1 MKKCA
6 YRVLQMKHYILI
18 CLLSLSVLSCV
29 HVISRESRS
38 TAVKDLPFSRLIRNT
53 NAYLD
58 KMFIFGGLIAETKLT
73 GQGTEIEV
81 VQSPLDRFGNI
92 IDEDVSE
99 GRFILRTASNLDP
112 IIYRQGRFIAMAGT
126 LTGSR
131 KKMLGDIEYTYPVFD
146 TKEIYLWKEEEY
158 YLYPDMYPYWYG
170 PFYYPSFYY
179 SPYRHRL
186 HR

>member
-1 MKKCA
+1 M
-6 YRVLQMKHYILI
+6 QMKHYILI

-38 TAVKDLPFSRLIRNT
+38 TAVKDLPFSRLIGNT
-53 NAYLD
+53 SAYLD
-58 KMFIFGGLIAETKLT
+58 KMFIFGGLIAETKIT
-73 GQGTEIEV
+73 DQGTEIEV
-81 VQSPLDRFGNI
+81 VQSPLDGFGSI

-99 GRFILRTASNLDP
+99 GRFILRTAGNLDP
-112 IIYRQGRFIAMAGT
+112 MIYRQGRYIVMAGI

-131 KKMLGDIEYTYPVFD
+131 KKMFSDIEYNYPVFEA
-146 TKEIYLWKEEEY
+146 KEIYLWKEEEY

-179 SPYRHRL
+179 SPYRHSL